1 MKITRATV
9 STHSRPKAA
18 GGAGHVPFAGRKF
31 QHTAARRR
39 LVFSTLTAILGILF
53 QHTAARRR
61 LGQPSKSATACR
73 IVSTHSRPKAAGR
86 QAAGAQ
92 NRRNGFNT
100 QPPEGGWVGMYRP
113 MMAAMGVSTHSR
125 PKAAGQGLPQP
136 PATPTGFNTQP
147 PEGGWLL
154 KNMAS
159 KDKVVVSTHSRPK
172 AAGRIGFVR
181 HQFG

>member
-1 MKITRATV
+1 
-9 STHSRPKAA
+9 
-18 GGAGHVPFAGRKF
+18 
-31 QHTAARRR
+31 
-39 LVFSTLTAILGILF
+39 
-53 QHTAARRR
+53 
-61 LGQPSKSATACR
+61 
-73 IVSTHSRPKAAGR
+73 
-86 QAAGAQ
+86 
-92 NRRNGFNT
+92 
-100 QPPEGGWVGMYRP
+100 MYRP